1 MPLILHH
8 AFQTWNNVIES
19 WLYLVK
25 AIRSKGSIGKFG
37 AFLTAAL
44 AVVRVESRRFIS
56 GTTDTNVPA
65 TRARSRLLE
74 LVILE
79 KIIKMARCPLYVL
92 IIIKSIVEKNV
103 ADMV

>member
-1 MPLILHH
+1 M
-8 AFQTWNNVIES
+8 EC
-19 WLYLVK
+19 
-25 AIRSKGSIGKFG
+25 
-37 AFLTAAL
+37 
-44 AVVRVESRRFIS
+44 RRFIS
-56 GTTDTNVPA
+56 GTADTNAPA
-65 TRARSRLLE
+65 TRARARLLE

>member
-25 AIRSKGSIGKFG
+25 AIRSKGSIGQFG

-44 AVVRVESRRFIS
+44 AVVRVEYRRFIS
-56 GTTDTNVPA
+56 GTTDTNAPA
-65 TRARSRLLE
+65 TRARS
-74 LVILE
+74 
-79 KIIKMARCPLYVL
+79 IIGIGDIRKDYKNGKM
-92 IIIKSIVEKNV
+92 SIVCVDYHKIYS
-103 ADMV
+103 